1 MRFAKRAGA
10 IICTIILAVTFCF
23 GTTTA
28 AAATQSE
35 KSMNIRAINNDLPV
49 PFSLNDYQVTQYKG
63 SYNFVEKSGG
73 YYYMYSPVTS
83 KYRSAYAYIVLP
95 TGFNRANHRNA
106 FISLGMKG
114 KHGIDL
120 GITNQGKGWC
130 PYMSD
135 FNASPHHTEIY
146 DDYVAPS
153 TAKGAIIT
161 IKPVNSTTVH
171 LYIQFKDANDE
182 NVGKVFDKDIKVTS
196 GNISVSNE
204 KLSNG
209 QFYRFVSFITAGKDN
224 QADGSYLTGGMFKNC
239 QLYNGTSYV
248 SWGKE
253 DSTVK
258 DCFSVSKSHV
268 TLSWSGQNDTFNIRF
283 NG

>member
-1 MRFAKRAGA
+1 M
-10 IICTIILAVTFCF
+10 
-23 GTTTA
+23 
-28 AAATQSE
+28 
-35 KSMNIRAINNDLPV
+35 
-49 PFSLNDYQVTQYKG
+49 
-63 SYNFVEKSGG
+63 
-73 YYYMYSPVTS
+73 
-83 KYRSAYAYIVLP
+83 
-95 TGFNRANHRNA
+95 
-106 FISLGMKG
+106 
-114 KHGIDL
+114 
-120 GITNQGKGWC
+120 
-130 PYMSD
+130 
-135 FNASPHHTEIY
+135 
-146 DDYVAPS
+146 
-153 TAKGAIIT
+153 
-161 IKPVNSTTVH
+161 NSTTVH

-209 QFYRFVSFITAGKDN
+209 QFYRFVSFITAGTDN

>member
-1 MRFAKRAGA
+1 MELILALQIKVKAGA
-10 IICTIILAVTFCF
+10 LICLILMPRPII
-23 GTTTA
+23 
-28 AAATQSE
+28 Q
-35 KSMNIRAINNDLPV
+35 KSMTI
-49 PFSLNDYQVTQYKG
+49 
-63 SYNFVEKSGG
+63 
-73 YYYMYSPVTS
+73 M
-83 KYRSAYAYIVLP
+83 
-95 TGFNRANHRNA
+95 
-106 FISLGMKG
+106 
-114 KHGIDL
+114 
-120 GITNQGKGWC
+120 
-130 PYMSD
+130 
-135 FNASPHHTEIY
+135 
-146 DDYVAPS
+146 VAPS

-209 QFYRFVSFITAGKDN
+209 QFYRFVSFITAGTDN

-248 SWGKE
+248 RRGKE